1 MLWAPTALHKYQ
13 LIFYFGIINTANNEN
28 VNERGIKPN
37 SYKGEIAR
45 GWALP
50 MSTRPSL
57 QEVFKQA
64 GAAQIGD
71 KQGSA
76 VRNVTM
82 WRFIGLK
89 GPAQRKL
96 QQTQ

>member
-1 MLWAPTALHKYQ
+1 
-13 LIFYFGIINTANNEN
+13 
-28 VNERGIKPN
+28 
-37 SYKGEIAR
+37 
-45 GWALP
+45 

-82 WRFIGLK
+82 GRFIGLK